1 MKANTL
7 KRAVALALAVLILLG
22 TLGYFLSTVAYGLET
37 TQGIK
42 DVTYTMRRMIRP
54 FRQNWMQQGTR
65 SHLAIKLSA
74 LTGMMQKLLYPES
87 LAIILSC

>member
-42 DVTYTMRRMIRP
+42 DVTYTMSARPLKKGNKADIKVSFKNSMALVRPSFWLIR
-54 FRQNWMQQGTR
+54 
-65 SHLAIKLSA
+65 LS
-74 LTGMMQKLLYPES
+74 
-87 LAIILSC
+87 SCSMLMA